1 MPQRDPVTGLTP
13 QQETFA
19 KALSLGKTQ
28 SDAYREAY
36 PRSLK
41 WKANSLHRQAS
52 TLASDPKVIA
62 RLRELGS
69 KVNEIHAYTQA
80 DALAEANEAF
90 LLARK
95 QEDAKAMTSAVGMKA
110 RIAGLLVSKVEIQKT
125 VLDGLTH
132 DEVKGLLAILDQADK
147 EADGIGGSQ
156 RNSGDV
162 AGDAPRVTH

>member
-19 KALSLGKTQ
+19 KALSLGKSQ

-41 WKANSLHRQAS
+41 WKPDSIHSKAS
-52 TLASDPKVIA
+52 EMASDRRVMERVRQLGGKVA
-62 RLRELGS
+62 EKHG
-69 KVNEIHAYTQA
+69 YTQEQALLEA
-80 DALAEANEAF
+80 DEALQV
-90 LLARK
+90 AREK
-95 QEDAKAMTSAVGMKA
+95 KDAKAMTGAIVAKA
-110 RIAGLLVSKVEIQKT
+110 RIAGLMVSKVEIRKT
-125 VLDGLTH
+125 AIDDLSH
-132 DEVKGLLAILDQADK
+132 DDVKGLLALLDQADK
-147 EADGIGGSQ
+147 EIDGIGGSQ

>member
-19 KALSLGKTQ
+19 KALSLGKSQ

-41 WKANSLHRQAS
+41 WKPESLHVKAS
-52 TLASDPKVIA
+52 AMAANDKVKA
-62 RLRELGS
+62 RLRVLGG
-69 KVNEIHAYTQA
+69 KVQEIHTYTQA
-80 DALAEANEAF
+80 EALSEANEAF

-95 QEDAKAMTSAVGMKA
+95 QEDPKAMTSAVGMKA
-110 RIAGLLVSKVEIQKT
+110 KIAGLLVSKVEIQKT

-156 RNSGDV
+156 RDSGDV